1 MRGVFTPPFSP
12 SSSPLLS
19 SPLSLRPLA
28 SFFPCLD
35 ESTAPTQ
42 GLGLDLGLGHPWW
55 AASVITQL
63 GLPPHTP
70 FIPPAHTAPGHYLDG
85 FFEPSAGHHLAGQ
98 DHFNVAAA
106 AAAAAAQ
113 PHRTEAIIAAAPFE
127 LPLAQCLVEP
137 ISTCGP
143 EVPHLPL
150 LRVEPASEPSSSP
163 LDMVE
168 VKCEQDDD
176 DDGDDDDFVRDFLDS
191 AGLAVGYDCTSPAS
205 SRPSTPAQPP
215 LPSWPPLAG
224 RLVTLATSAP
234 PSPAFLLPPKK
245 KQKTSH
251 VPRQHDHLNEEVDNN
266 NHTSCPDC
274 WFYLYT
280 TMPEKK
286 KPIWVVF
293 YCTHEHDMTTARLTF
308 TSTDSHAS
316 GAGEAVVADL
326 AADLDLSWAA
336 KVNVPHPDTGRDT
349 AMVQHKW
356 CFVCPDDTFN
366 SRVFSARLVEPTATA
381 VVTTVLGGLSVIST
395 TSQRRTRRAGV
406 ERVCGSESE
415 RRLVTNCARH
425 PPKRRHFLNGK
436 GKGQRP
442 RKPKDTAYLLDELS
456 RAVQVRPSHDA

>member
-1 MRGVFTPPFSP
+1 
-12 SSSPLLS
+12 
-19 SPLSLRPLA
+19 
-28 SFFPCLD
+28 
-35 ESTAPTQ
+35 
-42 GLGLDLGLGHPWW
+42 
-55 AASVITQL
+55 
-63 GLPPHTP
+63 
-70 FIPPAHTAPGHYLDG
+70 
-85 FFEPSAGHHLAGQ
+85 
-98 DHFNVAAA
+98 
-106 AAAAAAQ
+106 
-113 PHRTEAIIAAAPFE
+113 
-127 LPLAQCLVEP
+127 
-137 ISTCGP
+137 
-143 EVPHLPL
+143 
-150 LRVEPASEPSSSP
+150 
-163 LDMVE
+163 MVE
-168 VKCEQDDD
+168 VKCEQQDED

-215 LPSWPPLAG
+215 LSSWPPLAG

-245 KQKTSH
+245 KRKTSH
-251 VPRQHDHLNEEVDNN
+251 EPRQHDHLNGQVDNN
-266 NHTSCPDC
+266 TSCPDC

-293 YCTHEHDMTTARLTF
+293 YCTHEHDMTTARLTL

-381 VVTTVLGGLSVIST
+381 TATAVVTTVLGGLSVIST

-406 ERVCGSESE
+406 ERVCGSEFE
-415 RRLVTNCARH
+415 RRLVTNCAHH

>member
-1 MRGVFTPPFSP
+1 M
-12 SSSPLLS
+12 
-19 SPLSLRPLA
+19 
-28 SFFPCLD
+28 
-35 ESTAPTQ
+35 
-42 GLGLDLGLGHPWW
+42 
-55 AASVITQL
+55 
-63 GLPPHTP
+63 
-70 FIPPAHTAPGHYLDG
+70 
-85 FFEPSAGHHLAGQ
+85 
-98 DHFNVAAA
+98 
-106 AAAAAAQ
+106 
-113 PHRTEAIIAAAPFE
+113 IAAAPFA
-127 LPLAQCLVEP
+127 LPLAQCLAEP
-137 ISTCGP
+137 ISCGP

-150 LRVEPASEPSSSP
+150 LLVEPASGPSSP

-168 VKCEQDDD
+168 VKCEQPDDDAYDD
-176 DDGDDDDFVRDFLDS
+176 DDGDYDNVVRDFLDS

-245 KQKTSH
+245 KRKITH
-251 VPRQHDHLNEEVDNN
+251 TPRQQPVGPHLNHNDHLNGHHNGGGQTNN
-266 NHTSCPDC
+266 NSCCSCPDC

-293 YCTHEHDMTTARLTF
+293 YCTHEHDMTTARLTL

-336 KVNVPHPDTGRDT
+336 KVVVPHPDTGRDT

-366 SRVFSARLVEPTATA
+366 SRVFSARLVEPMATTVA
-381 VVTTVLGGLSVIST
+381 VTTVLGGLSVIST

-406 ERVCGSESE
+406 ERVCGSEFE
-415 RRLVTNCARH
+415 RRLVANCARH

-442 RKPKDTAYLLDELS
+442 RKPKDATYLLDELS
-456 RAVQVRPSHDA
+456 KAVRPSHE